1 MALSY
6 KDLDIYKLSFL
17 LFIRTH
23 HFSLKLP
30 KYELYELGSQIR
42 RASDSVNSNIVEGY
56 GRNRYKFDFLKFLTY
71 SHSSNDETVN
81 HLRKIKV
88 LYPEHEKEVSI
99 LIAEYDE
106 LGGKINKF
114 IQYVEKQWRTPTRN
128 QTRNP

>member
-6 KDLDIYKLSFL
+6 KDLDIYKLSIQ
-17 LFIRTH
+17 LFIKTH
-23 HFSLKLP
+23 RFSLKLP
-30 KYELYELGSQIR
+30 RYELYELGSQIR

-56 GRNRYKFDFLKFLTY
+56 GRNRYKFDFIKFLTY

-88 LYPEHEKEVSI
+88 LYPQFENEVTL
-99 LIAEYDE
+99 LIDDYDK

-114 IQYVEKQWRTPTRN
+114 IRYVEKHWNNSSNTTN
-128 QTRNP
+128 S